1 MMIFHKF
8 FKQLSDDSKLK
19 SPINSTL
26 STLSF
31 AKVMNI
37 ICYSTSMTANCTKY
51 IQDIQKIPINYIAH

>member
-1 MMIFHKF
+1 MVIFQKL

-37 ICYSTSMTANCTKY
+37 ICYNTSMTTN
-51 IQDIQKIPINYIAH
+51 

>member
-1 MMIFHKF
+1 MMIFQKL

-37 ICYSTSMTANCTKY
+37 ICYNTSMTTN
-51 IQDIQKIPINYIAH
+51 